1 MVTRIVLIA
10 ILLLPLSAKAAVD
23 FSRDVL
29 PILSDTCFK
38 CHGPD
43 GNARKA
49 KLRLDREQDAKAEV
63 IVPGKSEVSELI
75 ARIFSDDPDEQ
86 MPPPDSKLKL
96 TAAQKATLKA
106 WVDAGA
112 KWGKHW
118 AYEPPRQSALPQV
131 KNAKWPRNEI
141 DNFIL
146 ARLEREK
153 LKPSAEANKIT
164 WLRRVSLDLTG
175 LPPTP
180 EEVDAF
186 LKSTI
191 ENPKSAFEIVVDRL
205 LASPRYGERMAWD
218 WLEAARYADSN
229 GYQGDRERTMWPWR
243 DWVVRALNTN
253 QRYDEFTVEQ
263 IAGDLLPN
271 ATEQQVL
278 ATGFNRNHMINGEGG
293 RIAAENRVEYVFD
306 QTETVGT
313 VWMGLTFNCCRCHD
327 HKFDPLTQRDYY
339 SLFSF
344 FNNSPVSG
352 GGGDPATAPNI
363 SVGTPAQQKE
373 ILGLDQTI
381 IALGKEIEQRKAGM
395 QSKQP
400 EWEQQKLKEVMK
412 SGWQVLNPEKVKA
425 AKQTLELLEDHSV
438 LAKGVFPNHDEYTV
452 EIVSARDTLSGIRLE
467 ALQHASLPAG
477 GLSRV
482 KGGNFVLTDFA
493 MTIQRKGGK
502 PEPVK
507 FAKAKATYNQGGLDV
522 AQAIDNKPSSGWG
535 VWPGKQVTQ
544 PQTAVFTLAEPLAKA
559 KGARLVFR
567 LKFNHAAKQH
577 VMGRLRLS
585 ATDIKDPD
593 FGTGGL
599 LQALNTEAPKRTKAM
614 RELVSREML
623 KEDSASAKLESARA
637 AAQKRIGAIRKGFPK
652 VMVMGEGKPRQTK
665 VLTRGAYNNPT
676 DVVVNSNTP
685 ESLSPFPKGSP
696 KNRLGLAAWL
706 VNDQHPLTARV
717 TVNRIWQQFF
727 GTGFVKTTDNFGVQ
741 SERPSHPALLDW
753 LALEFIKSDW
763 DVKLLHKRIVLSAT
777 YRQSS
782 RVTPALHERDP
793 ENRLLARMTRQRLP
807 SWMIRDQAL
816 FVSGLLVEKQGGP
829 PVKPYQP
836 GGVWAEATFGKKRY
850 SQDKGEALYRRS
862 LYTFWRRIVGP
873 TMFFDESKRQTCEV
887 RRALTNTP
895 LHALV
900 TLNDIAYVEAAR
912 AMAQRVLKEGG
923 ADDEA
928 RVSHAFRLAT
938 SREPKLSERVILL
951 QRLNQLR
958 ATYAKDHK
966 AAQALLAVGE
976 FKRDEKL
983 NATDHAAYSVLCNL
997 ILNLD
1002 EVITRE

>member
-1 MVTRIVLIA
+1 MLRFLLI
-10 ILLLPLSAKAAVD
+10 IFLLLPVVAVAAPD
-23 FSRDVL
+23 FSREVL

-43 GNARKA
+43 ANARKA
-49 KLRLDREQDAKAEV
+49 KLRLDLKEGALRAKDAV
-63 IVPGKSEVSELI
+63 IVPGKSTESELI
-75 ARIFSDDPDEQ
+75 ARILSDDPDEQ
-86 MPPPDSKLKL
+86 MPPPDSRLKL
-96 TAAQKATLKA
+96 SVLQKATLKA
-106 WVDAGA
+106 WVDSGA
-112 KWGKHW
+112 KWGQHW
-118 AYEPPRQSALPQV
+118 AYESPKQVAVPKVKQS
-131 KNAKWPRNEI
+131 NWPLDKI
-141 DNFIL
+141 DSFIL
-146 ARLEREK
+146 SRMEREG
-153 LKPSAEANKIT
+153 LKPSPAADRVT
-164 WLRRVSLDLTG
+164 WLRRVTLDLTG
-175 LPPTP
+175 LPPAQKDV
-180 EEVDAF
+180 EAF
-186 LKSTI
+186 VTDKS
-191 ENPKSAFEIVVDRL
+191 PKAFDTVVDRL

-243 DWVVRALNTN
+243 DWVVRSFNAN
-253 QRYDEFTVEQ
+253 QPYDDFTVEQ

-271 ATEQQVL
+271 ATEQQIL

-306 QTETVGT
+306 QAETVGT

-344 FNNSPVSG
+344 FNNTPVSG

-363 SVGTPAQQKE
+363 QVGTPAQKKE
-373 ILGLDQTI
+373 IEGLDQTI
-381 IALGKEIEQRKAGM
+381 TALRKQIGQRKAQM
-395 QSKQP
+395 QSKQL
-400 EWEQQKLKEVMK
+400 EWEQQKLKQVMK
-412 SGWQVLNPEKVKA
+412 SGWQVLNPVNVKA

-438 LAKGVFPNHDEYTV
+438 LAKGDFPNHDEYTV
-452 EIVSARDTLSGIRLE
+452 EIVSARETLSGIRLE
-467 ALQHASLPAG
+467 ALQHASLPDG

-482 KGGNFVLTDFA
+482 KGGNFVLTEFA
-493 MTIQRKGGK
+493 MTIQREGGK

-522 AQAIDNKPSSGWG
+522 AQAIDNKPGSGWG

-544 PQTAVFTLAEPLAKA
+544 PQTAVFTLAKPMAKV
-559 KGARLVFR
+559 KDARLVFR
-567 LKFNHAAKQH
+567 LKFNHSAKQH

-585 ATDIKDPD
+585 ATDMKDPG

-599 LQALNTEAPKRTKAM
+599 LQALNTEPSKRTKAM

-623 KEDSASAKLESARA
+623 KEDTASAKLGSERA
-637 AAQKRIGAIRKGFPK
+637 VAQKRIGAIRKSFPK
-652 VMVMGEGKPRQTK
+652 VMVMRDGKPRETK
-665 VLTRGAYNNPT
+665 VLTRGVYNNPT
-676 DVVVNSNTP
+676 DVVVSSNTP
-685 ESLSPFPKGSP
+685 KSLSPFPKNAQ
-696 KNRLGLAAWL
+696 KNRLGLAVWL
-706 VNDQHPLTARV
+706 MDPQHPLTARV

-753 LALEFIKSDW
+753 LALEFIKSGW
-763 DVKLLHKRIVLSAT
+763 DVKALHKRIVLSAT

-782 RVTPALHERDP
+782 RVTPAQYERDP
-793 ENRLLARMTRQRLP
+793 DNRMLTRMTRQRLP

-816 FVSGLLVEKQGGP
+816 FVSGLLVEKQGGA

-887 RRALTNTP
+887 RRARTNTP
-895 LHALV
+895 LHALI

-923 ADDEA
+923 VDDDA
-928 RVSHAFRLAT
+928 RVNYAFRLAT
-938 SREPKLSERVILL
+938 SRAPKPQEQALL
-951 QRLNQLR
+951 KKRAEQLR
-958 ATYAKDHK
+958 ATYAQDQ
-966 AAQALLAVGE
+966 AAAKALLAIGE
-976 FKRDEKL
+976 SKRDEKL
-983 NATDHAAYSVLCNL
+983 NPTDHAAYTVLCNM